1 MSIPELES
9 QLAHLPRT
17 KRRATNALLS
27 ALVELVGQ
35 GTVTVDQIR
44 EATNHLTIEHD
55 EVRRRL
61 LEMRNDLLGLTR
73 WQRIAAGCLVPENL
87 PKRSRER
94 YRQLREQH
102 RLIGVR
108 IPGTTGF
115 SYPAWQFD
123 DDLQPLLQIPEL
135 AAIQDEADLSAAEL
149 HELMTSAD
157 VGAGV
162 EPAELLRSGDMA
174 TLRQILLAQADQAA

>member
-1 MSIPELES
+1 MSTPELETR
-9 QLAHLPRT
+9 LAHLPRT
-17 KRRATNALLS
+17 KRRATNALLA

-44 EATNHLTIEHD
+44 EATNHLTVEHD
-55 EVRRRL
+55 EVGRRL
-61 LEMRNDLLGLTR
+61 LEVRNDLLGLTR
-73 WQRIAAGCLVPENL
+73 WQRIGAGCLVPENL